1 MATTGKELKL
11 ARVANDVTATA
22 LADRMGINRATLWH
36 IEKSATVDPTRA
48 EQYRKALATFE
59 NVATEG
65 SAA

>member
-1 MATTGKELKL
+1 MAITGKQLKL
-11 ARVANDVTATA
+11 ERVAVDVTATA
-22 LADRMGINRATLWH
+22 LADRMGINRATVWI
-36 IEKSATVDPTRA
+36 IEKSATVDPARA